1 LINAAFTGPV
11 RWQVTVPDGSL
22 PVLIS
27 GAIGEYHWRWRTLGF
42 APTAARS
49 SKDLDEWFRAGEEP
63 HGPGE
68 SVDFSGESIT
78 ARQNTP
84 AAIVVYPAPRY
95 GFMIA
100 CSAVV
105 CLLAAAWRILP
116 WAWSVPLLAV
126 CFCTLGIFVVLSP
139 HTAAQFA
146 GAAQPGIFAAI
157 TVVGALHL
165 LAVYFRHRATR
176 LNGFARI
183 LIESTPSTNTLP
195 TSSRGRQPSVG
206 SGSLAPSAP
215 TGV

>member
-1 LINAAFTGPV
+1 
-11 RWQVTVPDGSL
+11 
-22 PVLIS
+22 
-27 GAIGEYHWRWRTLGF
+27 
-42 APTAARS
+42 
-49 SKDLDEWFRAGEEP
+49 
-63 HGPGE
+63 
-68 SVDFSGESIT
+68 
-78 ARQNTP
+78 
-84 AAIVVYPAPRY
+84 
-95 GFMIA
+95 
-100 CSAVV
+100 
-105 CLLAAAWRILP
+105 
-116 WAWSVPLLAV
+116 LLAV